1 MHDMWECTGIC
12 HHAYTCNSFKSTCQN
27 CIFLRFPKKKDLAY
41 RIFNKKKEIF
51 QRNTLYFVAVSNW
64 LANQARE
71 SSLLK
76 GKSIQI
82 IPNTLDFS
90 DFNIYNRS
98 ESRQSLGLPTNKHI
112 LLFGAARIDDPIKGF
127 TILLQ
132 AIQYLLDKKKYTKE
146 NLHLV
151 TFGIFK
157 YPERIIPQIP
167 IEHTDMGWID
177 DKLTISKLF
186 SAANIT
192 LSTSFYETFGQ
203 TLIEAQACGCV
214 PISFDNSG
222 QTDIINHQV
231 NGFLADYLSIE
242 SLAKGI
248 EWGLS
253 EGQLIDREKLR
264 QEVINKYSSTI
275 VAKQYIQLYKGIII
289 QA

>member
-1 MHDMWECTGIC
+1 M
-12 HHAYTCNSFKSTCQN
+12 
-27 CIFLRFPKKKDLAY
+27 
-41 RIFNKKKEIF
+41 
-51 QRNTLYFVAVSNW
+51 
-64 LANQARE
+64 
-71 SSLLK
+71 
-76 GKSIQI
+76 
-82 IPNTLDFS
+82 
-90 DFNIYNRS
+90 
-98 ESRQSLGLPTNKHI
+98 
-112 LLFGAARIDDPIKGF
+112 
-127 TILLQ
+127 
-132 AIQYLLDKKKYTKE
+132 
-146 NLHLV
+146 HLV

-231 NGFLADYLSIE
+231 NGFLADHLSIE

-264 QEVINKYSSTI
+264 QEVINKYSSSI